1 MKPVIDLTKEYGI
14 VLEGGGARGAYQIG
28 AWRALKEAGVKI
40 KGISGTSVGALNG
53 ALICMGDLE
62 KAERIWKNISYSR
75 IMDVDDEV
83 MKNLLRGK
91 LPLKE
96 FLQESRKMIR
106 EGGFDITPLK
116 NLIDQEIRPEKI
128 RESDMEFFLQVFH
141 VDSLQELHINVKEVE
156 PELIKDLL
164 LASAC
169 MYPVFK
175 KEKFFGETLI
185 DGGIADNVPVGVLLE
200 EGYKDILVVRIYG
213 LGLTKPVIVP
223 EDVQIGTIEP
233 RIDLGSIMEFD
244 RDRRQRNMVAGY
256 YDAMRMI
263 YGLSGIIYYI
273 DQNQDQVY
281 YLNSLVKLKEKEEEL
296 RRYVEAV
303 LPKMARELRLGEWDY
318 EKLYLSILEA
328 TAKLARVPKYRI
340 YTAEEL
346 LEEIRKNKENLEEED
361 DLPDFARRL
370 IGEEAPVK

>member
-1 MKPVIDLTKEYGI
+1 
-14 VLEGGGARGAYQIG
+14 
-28 AWRALKEAGVKI
+28 
-40 KGISGTSVGALNG
+40 
-53 ALICMGDLE
+53 
-62 KAERIWKNISYSR
+62 
-75 IMDVDDEV
+75 
-83 MKNLLRGK
+83 
-91 LPLKE
+91 
-96 FLQESRKMIR
+96 
-106 EGGFDITPLK
+106 
-116 NLIDQEIRPEKI
+116 
-128 RESDMEFFLQVFH
+128 MEFFLQVFH

-244 RDRRQRNMVAGY
+244 RDRSQRNMVAGY

-328 TAKLARVPKYRI
+328 TAKLARIPKYRI

-346 LEEIRKNKENLEEED
+346 LEEIRKNKEILEEED

>member
-1 MKPVIDLTKEYGI
+1 
-14 VLEGGGARGAYQIG
+14 
-28 AWRALKEAGVKI
+28 
-40 KGISGTSVGALNG
+40 
-53 ALICMGDLE
+53 
-62 KAERIWKNISYSR
+62 
-75 IMDVDDEV
+75 
-83 MKNLLRGK
+83 
-91 LPLKE
+91 
-96 FLQESRKMIR
+96 MIR

-244 RDRRQRNMVAGY
+244 RDRSQRNMVAGY

-340 YTAEEL
+340 YTTEEL